1 MTRKISTFIFI
12 GLILTLAAW
21 MYDKSSIVSV
31 YWNGAY
37 SKYSLPEFM
46 LLVLLFVAVVDFVNR
61 ILRKLFNTQLKEVY
75 KNSIQNS
82 RQDEDASID
91 VLATKIS
98 DKIVMNRKDFDNSL
112 LLVLRAMTSVTAG
125 DMKEAREN
133 LKTLKRIIGN
143 DPIIDVL
150 KMKIYKGEKDFD
162 KMEKLSAKLMKNESM
177 QIVGMKAAVE
187 AQMKKKEFTEALK
200 TANKAFELRQDLY
213 WVIESAFELRA
224 KAKDWDGAMQVLD
237 AGTRKKIISP
247 VKAKRFKAVVLYEM
261 AMDAKAKSDDVNF
274 FKCCSQAIVT
284 DPTMVP
290 AALAMAQYYK
300 ENDNQ
305 YRKAAKVLIEAWK
318 KNPVDELAYA
328 YLDLWPNDDIL
339 ARIRRMDAF
348 AFYNSLRPSL
358 NNRIIAELSAKAG
371 LWGKARGEVELFLIN
386 NPCTKKVCDIVV
398 KYENEF
404 TKDKVAAKEW
414 KARLDTCAKD
424 SVWVCEDC
432 GEETSEWASVCSNCG
447 AIGRSKWHLYV
458 DENIAEPQ
466 VVENDDE
473 DDDED

>member
-21 MYDKSSIVSV
+21 MYDKTSIVSV
-31 YWNGAY
+31 YWNGGY

-61 ILRKLFNTQLKEVY
+61 ILRKLLKIQIKEVY
-75 KNSIQNS
+75 KNAVQNS
-82 RQDEDASID
+82 LENEDASID
-91 VLATKIS
+91 VLAAKIS
-98 DKIVMNRKDFDNSL
+98 DKIVINRKDFDNSL

-133 LKTLKRIIGN
+133 LRALKRIIGN

-162 KMEKLSAKLMKNESM
+162 KMEKLSGKLMKNEDM

-187 AQMKKKEFTEALK
+187 AQMQKKEFKEALE

-213 WVIESAFELRA
+213 WVIESAFELRV

-237 AGTRKKIISP
+237 AGSKKKIISP
-247 VKAKRFKAVVLYEM
+247 VNAKRFKSVVLYEM
-261 AMDAKAKSDDVNF
+261 AMDAKAKGDDVNF
-274 FKCCSQAIVT
+274 FKCCNQAITV

-290 AALAMAQYYK
+290 AALAMARYYK

-318 KNPVDELAYA
+318 KNPVDSLAYA

-386 NPCTKKVCDIVV
+386 NPCTKKVCDIVI
-398 KYENEF
+398 KYESEF
-404 TKDKVAAKEW
+404 TKDKAAVKEW
-414 KARLDTCAKD
+414 KARLGSCARD
-424 SVWVCEDC
+424 SVWVCADC
-432 GEETSEWASVCSNCG
+432 GEERDEWNAVCSKCG

-458 DENIAEPQ
+458 DENVAEPQ
-466 VVENDDE
+466 VSENNDE

>member
-21 MYDKSSIVSV
+21 MYDKTSIVSV
-31 YWNGAY
+31 YWNGGY

-61 ILRKLFNTQLKEVY
+61 ILRKLLKTQIKEVY
-75 KNSIQNS
+75 KNSVQNS
-82 RQDEDASID
+82 LENEDASID
-91 VLATKIS
+91 VLAAKIS
-98 DKIVMNRKDFDNSL
+98 DKIVINRKDFDNSL

-133 LKTLKRIIGN
+133 LRALKRIIGN

-162 KMEKLSAKLMKNESM
+162 KMEKLSGKLMKNEDM

-187 AQMKKKEFTEALK
+187 AQMQKKEFKEALE

-237 AGTRKKIISP
+237 AGSKKKIISP
-247 VKAKRFKAVVLYEM
+247 VNAKRFKSVVLYEM
-261 AMDAKAKSDDVNF
+261 AMDAKAKGDDVNF
-274 FKCCSQAIVT
+274 FKCCNQAIMT

-290 AALAMAQYYK
+290 AALAMARYYK

-318 KNPVDELAYA
+318 KNPVDSLAYA

-386 NPCTKKVCDIVV
+386 NPCTKKVCDIVI
-398 KYENEF
+398 KYESEF
-404 TKDKVAAKEW
+404 TKDKVAVKEW
-414 KARLDTCAKD
+414 KARLGSCARD
-424 SVWVCEDC
+424 SVWVCADC
-432 GEETSEWASVCSNCG
+432 GEESDEWNAVCSNCG

-458 DENIAEPQ
+458 DENVAEPQ
-466 VVENDDE
+466 VSENNDE